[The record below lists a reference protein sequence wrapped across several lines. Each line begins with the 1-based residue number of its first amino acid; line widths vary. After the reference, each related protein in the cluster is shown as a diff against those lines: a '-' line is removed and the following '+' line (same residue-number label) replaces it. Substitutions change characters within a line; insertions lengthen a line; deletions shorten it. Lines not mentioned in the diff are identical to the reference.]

1 MRVHRTAK
9 PKKRGSGSVRPGG
22 KTFKTFAALLEEL
35 EPIALG
41 ELGLTP
47 EEFGRYTVTEIDA
60 MFDGYIRRHERLE
73 DLFIVYSALPTY
85 RAAWGKKAPTYKKL
99 TEHRSA
105 HRKIGEIDEET
116 QNFWRNI
123 LKGGS
128 SHVKKHGD
136 PAGN

>member
-1 MRVHRTAK
+1 MRVHRAAGN
-9 PKKRGSGSVRPGG
+9 KKRTGGGSVRPG
-22 KTFKTFAALLEEL
+22 KTFKTFAALLQEL

-47 EEFGRYTVTEIDA
+47 EQFGACTVTEIDA
-60 MFDGYIRRHERLE
+60 MFDGYVRRHERLE

-116 QNFWRNI
+116 QNYWRNI
-123 LKGGS
+123 LKGGIN
-128 SHVKKHGD
+128 HAQKHGN
-136 PAGN
+136 PAGD